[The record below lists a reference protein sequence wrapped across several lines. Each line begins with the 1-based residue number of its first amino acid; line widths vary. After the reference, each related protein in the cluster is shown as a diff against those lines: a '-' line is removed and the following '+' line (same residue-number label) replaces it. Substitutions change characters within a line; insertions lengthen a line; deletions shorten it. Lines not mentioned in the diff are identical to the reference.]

1 MGELI
6 EALRRERE
14 GWGAESALASD
25 GLPLPARIASLSLL
39 PVIGLLAASL
49 FGVWLSVRTGDETAR
64 FAGIEVPVL
73 RVVLLAA
80 VGIVLLGVVIEGV
93 LLRRWPL
100 SVSAVGGAFVLVV
113 AVVMLLLEEIAAS
126 LIPTSFLPT
135 SVRRLTVDVY
145 GGPGIWL
152 GALAAVV
159 LVIGSRVDGGGV
171 GLARTFSGMVALLPG
186 KLLAML
192 GAAGAAVGVAAWS
205 RYQPWASGSVAT
217 QHVEVP
223 GWSLPFIGPS
233 SLVAILV
240 LGGAA
245 LMLVVR
251 RNLPAALALAV
262 TGWACSFLAAVTL
275 VTASTL
281 ARVEVDRF
289 LPEAVADQGP
299 SVGPQWGAWV
309 MFAMGCAVAACG
321 VGIVA
326 WLEREAS

>member
-1 MGELI
+1 MGEVI

-14 GWGAESALASD
+14 RWVGAGAPVSD
-25 GLPLPARIASLSLL
+25 GPPVSARIASLSLL
-39 PVIGLLAASL
+39 PVVALLAASL
-49 FGVWLSVRTGDETAR
+49 FGVWLSVRTGDDTSR
-64 FAGIEVPVL
+64 FAGLEVPVL

-80 VGIVLLGVVIEGV
+80 VGLILLGALFEGV
-93 LLRRWPL
+93 LLQRWPL

-113 AVVMLLLEEIAAS
+113 AVLMLLLEEIAAS

-145 GGPGIWL
+145 GGTGIWL

-159 LVIGSRVDGGGV
+159 LVIGSRIDGGGV
-171 GLARTFSGMVALLPG
+171 GIARTFLGTVARLPG

-192 GAAGAAVGVAAWS
+192 GAAGTAVGVAAWS
-205 RYQPWASGSVAT
+205 RYQPWASGSAAT

-223 GWSLPFIGPS
+223 GWSLPFIGPA
-233 SLVAILV
+233 SLVSILA

-245 LMLVVR
+245 LVLVVR
-251 RNLPAALALAV
+251 RNLPAALVLAV
-262 TGWACSFLAAVTL
+262 AGWACSFLAAIAL

-289 LPEAVADQGP
+289 LPEVVAGQGP
-299 SVGPQWGAWV
+299 SVGPRWGAWV

-321 VGIVA
+321 AGIVA
-326 WLEREAS
+326 WLEREAP